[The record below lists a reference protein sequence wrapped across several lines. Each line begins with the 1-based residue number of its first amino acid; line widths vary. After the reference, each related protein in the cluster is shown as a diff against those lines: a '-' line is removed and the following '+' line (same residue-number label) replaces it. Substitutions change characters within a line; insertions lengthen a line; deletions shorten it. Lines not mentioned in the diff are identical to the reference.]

1 MLNFIADLSAA
12 ELDFLRDR
20 LRELDDPIA
29 VVGMACRF
37 PGNVDDPASFWELLQ
52 QGKDGISEVPKD
64 RWDIDALY
72 DPDSDAPG
80 KICSRRGGFLACADS
95 FDAEAFGISHEEAA
109 LMDPQQRLL
118 LEVCWEA
125 LENAGETPTELQGSR
140 TGVFVGL
147 ANQGYN
153 RVLEPRDL
161 DAFTATDTLASVASG
176 RLSHA
181 FGFHGPTMSIEAACA
196 SSLVAIHLAAESLR
210 RRESDRAIAGGV
222 TLLLQ
227 PELQVYFSKL
237 GLLSREGRCKA
248 FDANADGM
256 VRGEGCGLVVLKRYS
271 QAVADGN
278 PVLALVRGSAVQST
292 GAGKGVAIPNALAE
306 RRVLRAA
313 LESAKLTPADVGYIE
328 THGTGTWAGDA
339 IELTALSA
347 VFGEPRADGSSC
359 VLGAVKT
366 NIGQLEYAGGVAGV
380 MKVMLAFEHETIPPN
395 LNYTTP
401 HPRVPLEGTPLVI
414 PTESRPWRRGARPR
428 IAGVSAF
435 GLSGALAHVLLEEPP
450 RPSVEPPRA
459 SRRVHVLALSARTPD
474 ALRAQVARVAAHLE
488 AHPELSAGDVC
499 FSANVGRAHFEHRLA
514 FIGETS
520 AELAGKLR
528 AFLQDPDRDE
538 HADSPHEEHVLARAM
553 AQRYERGVDIDWRSF
568 ERPFGHRRVPF
579 PNYPWQHRRFWLHRP
594 TDGVARAI
602 PATAPAIGAQVREA
616 PASERRTL
624 LEEHLTSQLAT
635 MLRVGPK
642 DLSLA
647 TSLIR
652 LGIDSLM
659 AVELRRRF
667 KADFGFPLTFERL
680 LAGAGIADLVQ
691 DLVDHFAANDPGE
704 LETIEL

>member
-1 MLNFIADLSAA
+1 MNLIAGLSAA
-12 ELDFLRDR
+12 ELDVLRGH

-29 VVGMACRF
+29 VIGMGCRF
-37 PGNVDDPASFWELLQ
+37 PGNVHDPASFWSLLQ
-52 QGKDGISEVPKD
+52 QGKDGITEVPKD

-72 DPDSDAPG
+72 DPDPDAPG
-80 KICSRRGGFLACADS
+80 KIYSRRGGFLEGADR
-95 FDAEAFGISHEEAA
+95 FDAEAFGISAEEAA

-125 LENAGETPTELQGSR
+125 LENAGEAPTELQGSR

-153 RVLEPRDL
+153 RVLDPRDL

-181 FGFHGPTMSIEAACA
+181 FGFHGPTMTIEAACA

-210 RRESDRAIAGGV
+210 RGESELAIAGGV

-237 GLLSREGRCKA
+237 GLLSRDGCCKA

-256 VRGEGCGLVVLKRYS
+256 VRGEGCGLVVLKRHS
-271 QAVADGN
+271 QAIADGN

-313 LESAKLTPADVGYIE
+313 LESGRLAPADVDYIE

-339 IELTALSA
+339 IELTALKA

-380 MKVMLAFEHETIPPN
+380 MKAILAFEHETIPRN

-414 PTESRPWRRGARPR
+414 PTQSHPWRRGDRPR

-450 RPSVEPPRA
+450 RKAPETPRA
-459 SRRVHVLALSARTPD
+459 TRSVHVLALSARTPD
-474 ALRAQVARVAAHLE
+474 ALRAQAARVADYLE
-488 AHPELSAGDVC
+488 AHPELSPGDVC
-499 FSANVGRAHFEHRLA
+499 FSANVGRAHFDHRLA
-514 FIGETS
+514 VVGKTTT
-520 AELAGKLR
+520 ELATQLR
-528 AFLQDPDRDE
+528 GPNATGGPSDEAFASARN
-538 HADSPHEEHVLARAM
+538 LAE
-553 AQRYERGVDIDWRSF
+553 RYEGGEDIDWRSL
-568 ERPFGHRRVPF
+568 ERPYGHRRVAF
-579 PNYPWQHRRFWLHRP
+579 PNYAWQHQRFWLHRP
-594 TDGVARAI
+594 TDGSNPRQA
-602 PATAPAIGAQVREA
+602 PAPAIGSHVLEA
-616 PASERRTL
+616 PASERHVL
-624 LEEHLTSQLAT
+624 LQRHLTTQLAAI
-635 MLRVGPK
+635 MGVASK
-642 DLSLA
+642 EVHAA
-647 TSLIR
+647 TPLIL

-659 AVELRRRF
+659 AVELRRRLR
-667 KADFGFPLTFERL
+667 AEFGFPLKFERL
-680 LAGAGIADLVQ
+680 IEGAAVADLVQ
-691 DLVDHFAANDPGE
+691 DLVQHLAANDPGE
-704 LETIEL
+704 LEVIEL